1 MKKNNFKDWFKGKG
15 FYISL
20 VAGAVCVVAITAV
33 CLDSFGINK
42 LTSDK
47 DKGQNL
53 AQVEPEKED
62 MEQSVTPAP
71 SPLTY
76 VEDDGL
82 EDADGETKEAVQET
96 KETENQESKNK
107 NGEKTK
113 TENEKSKGSKS
124 ADAGSETKVKDAA
137 GEKKV
142 AVMEAGEKV
151 NSLKF
156 DQEAGISWPVT
167 GDVIMKYSA
176 DNTVYF
182 KTLGQYKSNPAIII
196 SAAEGTNVSN
206 GVEGVVTAVGQ
217 NEEIGNYVETSIG
230 DDYKII
236 YGQLDNI
243 QVEKGATIKEGE
255 LIGVIAA
262 PTKYYS
268 EEGSN
273 LYFKMTCEND
283 PVDPMIFLK

>member
-1 MKKNNFKDWFKGKG
+1 MKNNNVKDWFKGKG

-33 CLDSFGINK
+33 CLDSFGVNK
-42 LTSDK
+42 IISDSGK
-47 DKGQNL
+47 NEKRQEL
-53 AQVEPEKED
+53 AKVEEL
-62 MEQSVTPAP
+62 TPAP
-71 SPLTY
+71 SPVSIMEETAEGTGVDKRQNEN
-76 VEDDGL
+76 VEKNTDNM
-82 EDADGETKEAVQET
+82 EEIKKE
-96 KETENQESKNK
+96 KNK
-107 NGEKTK
+107 TDKKTK
-113 TENEKSKGSKS
+113 DDDEIKDNKS
-124 ADAGSETKVKDAA
+124 TVT
-137 GEKKV
+137 EKKV
-142 AVMEAGEKV
+142 AVMEAGEKI

-156 DQEAGISWPVT
+156 DQEAGILWPVT

-176 DNTVYF
+176 DNTIYF

-206 GVEGVVTAVGQ
+206 GVEGVVTEVGQ

-255 LIGVIAA
+255 LLGVVAA

-268 EEGSN
+268 EEGAN
-273 LYFKMTCEND
+273 LYMKMTCENE
-283 PVDPMIFLK
+283 PVDPMIFLR

>member
-1 MKKNNFKDWFKGKG
+1 MKNNNVKDWFKGKG

-33 CLDSFGINK
+33 CLDSFGVNK
-42 LTSDK
+42 IISDSGK
-47 DKGQNL
+47 NEKRQEL
-53 AQVEPEKED
+53 AKVEEL
-62 MEQSVTPAP
+62 TPAP
-71 SPLTY
+71 SPVSI
-76 VEDDGL
+76 VEEPAEETSVDKKLNDTSGQN
-82 EDADGETKEAVQET
+82 ADNKKDEK
-96 KETENQESKNK
+96 KET
-107 NGEKTK
+107 TK
-113 TENEKSKGSKS
+113 TDKKTTKDDNNTKDIKS
-124 ADAGSETKVKDAA
+124 AVT
-137 GEKKV
+137 EKKV
-142 AVMEAGEKV
+142 AVMEAGEKI

-156 DQEAGISWPVT
+156 DQEAGILWPVT

-176 DNTVYF
+176 DNTIYF

-196 SAAEGTNVSN
+196 SAEEGTNVSN
-206 GVEGVVTAVGQ
+206 AVEGVVTEVGQ

-255 LIGVIAA
+255 LLGVVAA

-268 EEGSN
+268 EEGAN
-273 LYFKMTCEND
+273 LYMKMTCDNE
-283 PVDPMIFLK
+283 PVDPMIFLR

>member
-1 MKKNNFKDWFKGKG
+1 MKNNNVKDWFKGKR

-33 CLDSFGINK
+33 CLDSFGVNK
-42 LTSDK
+42 IISDSGK
-47 DKGQNL
+47 NEKRQEL
-53 AQVEPEKED
+53 AKVEEL
-62 MEQSVTPAP
+62 TPAP
-71 SPLTY
+71 SPVSI
-76 VEDDGL
+76 VEEPAEETSVDKKLNETSGQN
-82 EDADGETKEAVQET
+82 AD
-96 KETENQESKNK
+96 NK
-107 NGEKTK
+107 KDEKKEKTK
-113 TENEKSKGSKS
+113 TDKKTTKDDNNTKDIKS
-124 ADAGSETKVKDAA
+124 AVT
-137 GEKKV
+137 EKKV
-142 AVMEAGEKV
+142 AVMEAGEKI

-156 DQEAGISWPVT
+156 DQEAGLLWPVT

-176 DNTVYF
+176 DNTIYF

-196 SAAEGTNVSN
+196 SAEEGTNVSN
-206 GVEGVVTAVGQ
+206 AVEGVVTEVGQ

-255 LIGVIAA
+255 LLGVVAA

-268 EEGSN
+268 EEGAN
-273 LYFKMTCEND
+273 LYMKMTCDNE
-283 PVDPMIFLK
+283 PVDPMIFLR

>member
-1 MKKNNFKDWFKGKG
+1 MKNNNVKDWFKGKG

-33 CLDSFGINK
+33 CLDSFGVNK
-42 LTSDK
+42 IISDSGK
-47 DKGQNL
+47 NEKRQEL
-53 AQVEPEKED
+53 AKVEEL
-62 MEQSVTPAP
+62 TPAP
-71 SPLTY
+71 SPVSI
-76 VEDDGL
+76 VEEPAEETSVDKKLNETSGQN
-82 EDADGETKEAVQET
+82 AD
-96 KETENQESKNK
+96 NK
-107 NGEKTK
+107 KDEKKEKTK
-113 TENEKSKGSKS
+113 TDKKTTKDDNNTKDIKS
-124 ADAGSETKVKDAA
+124 AVT
-137 GEKKV
+137 EKKV
-142 AVMEAGEKV
+142 AVMEAGEKI

-156 DQEAGISWPVT
+156 DQEAGILWPVT

-176 DNTVYF
+176 DNTIYF

-196 SAAEGTNVSN
+196 SAEEGTNVSN
-206 GVEGVVTAVGQ
+206 AVEGVVTEVGQ

-255 LIGVIAA
+255 LLGVVAA

-268 EEGSN
+268 EEGAN
-273 LYFKMTCEND
+273 LYMKMTCDNE
-283 PVDPMIFLK
+283 PVDPMIFLR

>member
-1 MKKNNFKDWFKGKG
+1 MKNNNVNDWFKGKG

-33 CLDSFGINK
+33 CLDSFGVNK
-42 LTSDK
+42 IISDSGK
-47 DKGQNL
+47 NEKRQEL
-53 AQVEPEKED
+53 AKVEEL
-62 MEQSVTPAP
+62 TPAP
-71 SPLTY
+71 SPVSI
-76 VEDDGL
+76 VEEPAEETSVDKKLNETSGQN
-82 EDADGETKEAVQET
+82 AD
-96 KETENQESKNK
+96 NK
-107 NGEKTK
+107 KDEKKEKTK
-113 TENEKSKGSKS
+113 TDKKTTKDDNNTKDIKS
-124 ADAGSETKVKDAA
+124 AVT
-137 GEKKV
+137 EKKV
-142 AVMEAGEKV
+142 AVMEAGEKI

-156 DQEAGISWPVT
+156 DQEAGLLWPVT

-176 DNTVYF
+176 DNTIYF

-196 SAAEGTNVSN
+196 SAEEGTNVSN
-206 GVEGVVTAVGQ
+206 AVEGVVTEVGQ

-255 LIGVIAA
+255 LLGVVAA

-268 EEGSN
+268 EEGTN
-273 LYFKMTCEND
+273 LYMKMTCDNE
-283 PVDPMIFLK
+283 PVDPMIFLR

>member
-1 MKKNNFKDWFKGKG
+1 MKNNNVNDWFKGKG

-33 CLDSFGINK
+33 CLDSFGVNK
-42 LTSDK
+42 IISDSGK
-47 DKGQNL
+47 NEKRQEL
-53 AQVEPEKED
+53 AKVEEL
-62 MEQSVTPAP
+62 TPAP
-71 SPLTY
+71 SPVSI
-76 VEDDGL
+76 VEEPAEETSVDKKLNETSGQN
-82 EDADGETKEAVQET
+82 AD
-96 KETENQESKNK
+96 NK
-107 NGEKTK
+107 KDEKKEKTK
-113 TENEKSKGSKS
+113 TDKKTTKDDNNTKDIKS
-124 ADAGSETKVKDAA
+124 AVT
-137 GEKKV
+137 EKKV
-142 AVMEAGEKV
+142 AVMEAGEKI

-156 DQEAGISWPVT
+156 DQEAGILWPVT

-176 DNTVYF
+176 DNTIYF

-196 SAAEGTNVSN
+196 SAEEGTNVSN
-206 GVEGVVTAVGQ
+206 AVEGVVTEVGQ

-255 LIGVIAA
+255 LLGVVAA

-268 EEGSN
+268 EEGAN
-273 LYFKMTCEND
+273 IYMKMTCDNE
-283 PVDPMIFLK
+283 PVDPMIFLR